1 MYRELSKLAKSPGTY
16 SMIHADFVAENVL
29 VDEGRVRL
37 IDFDDAGFGWH
48 LFELA
53 TSL

>member
-1 MYRELSKLAKSPGTY
+1 MPTSFPKICWSTAS
-16 SMIHADFVAENVL
+16 
-29 VDEGRVRL
+29 RVCV

-53 TSL
+53 TSLYFITDDEHVSPRRARR

>member
-1 MYRELSKLAKSPGTY
+1 MVQGDRIK
-16 SMIHADFVAENVL
+16 
-29 VDEGRVRL
+29 L

-53 TSL
+53 TALYFIR

>member
-1 MYRELSKLAKSPGTY
+1 MLDGDTE
-16 SMIHADFVAENVL
+16 
-29 VDEGRVRL
+29 RL

-53 TSL
+53 TALYFEMEQDYFAVPRAGL